1 MGRNKNSASFS
12 VYCYFQIPR
21 YASESVKGRKK
32 PQESPVDCIIR
43 PFNGI
48 LAAELITTYLQHIV
62 LSRNSLSQTARNV
75 IICTSFSWESPS
87 GNEAV
92 TLLIWHIN
100 NCLRLN
106 SRRKTWVLEESW
118 VCYGFKEST
127 FTKFYKL
134 LPLLAVFA
142 TCE

>member
-87 GNEAV
+87 GNEAA
-92 TLLIWHIN
+92 TLLI
-100 NCLRLN
+100 
-106 SRRKTWVLEESW
+106 
-118 VCYGFKEST
+118 
-127 FTKFYKL
+127 
-134 LPLLAVFA
+134 
-142 TCE
+142 